1 MNEDAVKQGMEMN
14 SFDVI
19 LCCNVSH
26 NARNASEVLV
36 QFSSLLALAPGGSLV
51 FIKPFRRHNYPLLVS
66 IEFFPE
72 LTGFTDLRAT
82 TDQTFFTREQ
92 WLRLLDEA
100 GATLCDCAPVAESA
114 LASSGQGCL
123 SPSSK
128 PIVPAY
134 ARQSCAISCGIRCPA
149 IWFLC
154 IYSCL
159 IAYHVPPMAKRIGS
173 GC

>member
-36 QFSSLLALAPGGSLV
+36 QFSSLLALASGGSLV
-51 FIKPFRRHNYPLLVS
+51 FIEPFRRHNYPLLVS

-114 LASSGQGCL
+114 LASSGQGVFIAKFKTDRASLRTAKLCDFL
-123 SPSSK
+123 RDQ
-128 PIVPAY
+128 VPGY
-134 ARQSCAISCGIRCPA
+134 M
-149 IWFLC
+149 
-154 IYSCL
+154 
-159 IAYHVPPMAKRIGS
+159 VPVHL
-173 GC
+173 